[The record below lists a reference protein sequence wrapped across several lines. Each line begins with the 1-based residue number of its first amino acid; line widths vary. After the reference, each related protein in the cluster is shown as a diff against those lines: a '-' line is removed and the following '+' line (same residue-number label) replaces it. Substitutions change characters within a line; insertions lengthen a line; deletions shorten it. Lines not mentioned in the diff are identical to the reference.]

1 MHKAMQEAGGHIR
14 AIASIKAGETF
25 YVKLLREMPIKMIN
39 AEFIEDLNA
48 RDTGITPQMFEMDQP
63 LLVFYGNW
71 LHIGRTCVSSDNIL
85 GLHPLFTAG
94 NYTKPDKPFFNLR
107 EFYNRDF
114 DLVDDFIWVLR
125 PSPLYLGTK
134 YIKEIVGFPEKE
146 FDAILETL
154 GVRVEDG

>member
-1 MHKAMQEAGGHIR
+1 MRRAVQEASGHIR
-14 AIASIKAGETF
+14 AIEPIKAGETF
-25 YVKLLREMPIKMIN
+25 YVELLREMPLKLIN
-39 AEFIEDLNA
+39 VEFLEDLNA
-48 RDTGITPQMFEMDQP
+48 RNTGITSQMFEIGQP

-94 NYTKPDKPFFNLR
+94 NHTLLDKPFFNLR

-146 FDAILETL
+146 FDTILENL
-154 GVRVEDG
+154 S